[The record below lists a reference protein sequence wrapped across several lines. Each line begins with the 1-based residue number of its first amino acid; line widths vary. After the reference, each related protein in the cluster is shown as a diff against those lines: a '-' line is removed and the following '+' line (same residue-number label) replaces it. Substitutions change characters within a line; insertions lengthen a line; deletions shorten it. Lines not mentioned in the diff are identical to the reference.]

1 MGRANS
7 NTIDHPEIVGNET
20 IQDEEQATPSTV
32 PNHFSSWTPFFMSVM
47 AFIGGV
53 SAYDGYLVVRT
64 GPIIREFE
72 KNPIGLY
79 LIDCDDGDADLFL
92 RVKAAGTLLTLTAL
106 SVLNRHSRRLA
117 SPVALALVVF
127 QGGLLLFLENP
138 FS

>member
-7 NTIDHPEIVGNET
+7 DHNEMIHGGT
-20 IQDEEQATPSTV
+20 YAEASTL
-32 PNHFSSWTPFFMSVM
+32 PGHFSSWTPFFMSVL

-72 KNPIGLY
+72 RNPVGIY
-79 LIDCDDGDADLFL
+79 LIDCDDGDPDLFL

-106 SVLNRHSRRLA
+106 SVLHRHSRRLA
-117 SPVALALVVF
+117 SPVAAALVVF

>member
-1 MGRANS
+1 M
-7 NTIDHPEIVGNET
+7 
-20 IQDEEQATPSTV
+20 
-32 PNHFSSWTPFFMSVM
+32 
-47 AFIGGV
+47 
-53 SAYDGYLVVRT
+53 VRT

-79 LIDCDDGDADLFL
+79 LIDCDDGDPDLFL